1 MDIFGRCNGGG
12 GGSST
17 VSGSGAGSVRGS
29 GNESSC
35 GTTASG
41 ASESGGTSDRMQLT
55 GASAPGVAA
64 SPESGVS
71 PLTDAYTKMTSDI
84 LAERTLGDFVSE
96 HPGELVRTGSPH
108 LVCTVLPAHWR
119 SNKTLPVAFKVV
131 ALGEVGD
138 GTLVTVRAGNDENCC
153 AELRNSTALMKNQ
166 VAKFNDLR
174 FVGRSGRGKSFTL
187 TITVSTT
194 PPQVATYTKAIK
206 VTVDGPREPRS
217 KTSEYHSAA
226 VPRVRVRL
234 AEGRP
239 VFRLAAGGSFATVA
253 ESPSAATEPAPAA
266 GSALLLQARDAGQLS
281 NGPRLDDDGPVR
293 PARPVKQ
300 PDVGYAESEVPGLR
314 VTQIPVHGLE
324 HDGEPRSR
332 GARIRTELR
341 QLLPDARRPAQHP
354 LFPIV
359 REPVPEFGES
369 RAESGGGQLQREAG
383 GSETGQQRVEA
394 LLRSKRRELVC
405 CEVVSWR
412 EFFVMEKSRVSWTI
426 DNDIGSLG
434 ETSEL

>member
-1 MDIFGRCNGGG
+1 MI
-12 GGSST
+12 
-17 VSGSGAGSVRGS
+17 
-29 GNESSC
+29 
-35 GTTASG
+35 
-41 ASESGGTSDRMQLT
+41 
-55 GASAPGVAA
+55 
-64 SPESGVS
+64 
-71 PLTDAYTKMTSDI
+71 K
-84 LAERTLGDFVSE
+84 
-96 HPGELVRTGSPH
+96 
-108 LVCTVLPAHWR
+108 
-119 SNKTLPVAFKVV
+119 K
-131 ALGEVGD
+131 
-138 GTLVTVRAGNDENCC
+138 
-153 AELRNSTALMKNQ
+153 KN
-166 VAKFNDLR
+166 A
-174 FVGRSGRGKSFTL
+174 
-187 TITVSTT
+187 
-194 PPQVATYTKAIK
+194 
-206 VTVDGPREPRS
+206 TVDLSFSFPNE
-217 KTSEYHSAA
+217 TS
-226 VPRVRVRL
+226 
-234 AEGRP
+234 
-239 VFRLAAGGSFATVA
+239 
-253 ESPSAATEPAPAA
+253 
-266 GSALLLQARDAGQLS
+266 
-281 NGPRLDDDGPVR
+281 GPRLDDDGPVR
-293 PARPVKQ
+293 PARPVEQ

>member
-217 KTSEYHSAA
+217 KTMLSLLGQQQQFHAFAFASQRGGPFFASPLVDPLQPLPNPLQPLPNPLQPRDPLSSFRHA
-226 VPRVRVRL
+226 MPANCQMVPDSTTTGQSDPLDPLSSLMSGTPSQRYQDYVSPRSL
-234 AEGRP
+234 
-239 VFRLAAGGSFATVA
+239 STDSSTT
-253 ESPSAATEPAPAA
+253 ESPVHEEQ
-266 GSALLLQARDAGQLS
+266 GFGQNYGNYFPTPGVLPS
-281 NGPRLDDDGPVR
+281 ILYSQLYGNQFQNSESPEQRAVADSCSVRQEEVR
-293 PARPVKQ
+293 PDNNVWRP
-300 PDVGYAESEVPGLR
+300 Y
-314 VTQIPVHGLE
+314 
-324 HDGEPRSR
+324 
-332 GARIRTELR
+332 
-341 QLLPDARRPAQHP
+341 
-354 LFPIV
+354 
-359 REPVPEFGES
+359 
-369 RAESGGGQLQREAG
+369 
-383 GSETGQQRVEA
+383 
-394 LLRSKRRELVC
+394 
-405 CEVVSWR
+405 
-412 EFFVMEKSRVSWTI
+412 
-426 DNDIGSLG
+426 
-434 ETSEL
+434 